1 VTSKSL
7 GSYTYFK
14 QVNPEGLEEIQD
26 SDTSPLHL

>member
-1 VTSKSL
+1 MTSKSL

-26 SDTSPLHL
+26 SDISPLHL